1 MGTSLFV
8 TFYWSKQVT
17 WPSLAAIG
25 ISLLHLTGRDI
36 RELFLSNSCSREGQQ
51 VLLIKNSIYQNT
63 IYIYIYIYIS
73 LGTNV
78 LKTCGVGGNTLMATL
93 GSRESYPKPMLSYKQ
108 SISKKQY
115 KSLKAPCIAD
125 MICECLISKEVLKQI
140 QSLMKK
146 IKVVW

>member
-1 MGTSLFV
+1 MGTLLFV

-63 IYIYIYIYIS
+63 IYIYIS

-93 GSRESYPKPMLSYKQ
+93 GSSKSYPKPMLSYKQ